1 MSEQQLPAPPNSGG
15 PAEGDPTTLAD
26 GEWHRMHPLTPLFKG
41 GLALIIVAGIAIANL
56 RDRLIAWF
64 VDLFTPEEAHY
75 DDYTGGDPVDWVLA
89 NNLVLVVLLGVLAL
103 AVVLVAIFWFV
114 WRFQQFRITGDHVEV
129 RKGIV
134 FRSHRRAPL
143 DRVQGVNLTRP
154 FPARIIGLA
163 KLEVVGAGTDSNVE
177 LEYLA
182 TPRAESV
189 RADILR
195 LASGARAARQT
206 AADAASGVHAPA
218 SPAAAP
224 GAPGGPSSTRAQLVG
239 SVNAGVNGLIGGVDL
254 ADVEP
259 ESVVKIP
266 AGRLIGSQVI
276 SSVLWLVFFGLIFG
290 VAVGG
295 VAIGSLVD
303 GDPIEGFLGL
313 GITLGIGIPMIIAV
327 VGITWA
333 QISKSLRYSIAP
345 TPDGV
350 RITYGLLT
358 TVTETL
364 PPGRIFAVEV
374 TQSLLWRPFGW
385 WTIKI
390 NRMSGK
396 SAAQQSSSSAQQ
408 FNVVLP
414 VGKRADVERVLALIL
429 PDAPVADIPLVWEH
443 GILGP
448 VEGDPYRTMA
458 RRAWW
463 RRPLSWKRHG
473 YALTDFGLLLRRGT
487 VWRKLA
493 IFPLARLQGVSLSQ
507 GPIDRAQRV
516 SGAQVHSVQGLIT
529 GYLSGLERDD
539 ALFLLDG
546 VSSAAV
552 AAAARDHTHRWGE
565 YVTDAEGEQVPGG
578 YPGAGSEVGV
588 GELGAPP
595 VASPVQPSMPPAP
608 YGAPPAPPAPPV
620 APPVPPVSS
629 PVPPAPAAQPPA
641 PPVVPPAA
649 PPAPPVSPVQLPPAP
664 PVQLPPAPPAPPA
677 PNRE

>member
-1 MSEQQLPAPPNSGG
+1 MSEHQPPAPTGERPSAATGR
-15 PAEGDPTTLAD
+15 ETLAD

-41 GLALIIVAGIAIANL
+41 GLALIIIAGIAIANL

-64 VDLFTPEEAHY
+64 VDLFTPEEAQY
-75 DDYTGGDPVDWVLA
+75 DYSGGDPVDWVLQ
-89 NNLVLVVLLGVLAL
+89 NNLIVIVLLSVLGL
-103 AVVLVAIFWFV
+103 VVVLVLIFWFI

-182 TPRAESV
+182 TPRAEAV
-189 RADILR
+189 RTDILR
-195 LASGARAARQT
+195 LASGARAARLT
-206 AADAASGVHAPA
+206 AADAAAGVRSSDAAGSGTV
-218 SPAAAP
+218 AP
-224 GAPGGPSSTRAQLVG
+224 GSARAQLVG
-239 SVNAGVNGLIGGVDL
+239 SMNAGVNDLISGVDL

-266 AGRLIGSQVI
+266 TGRLVGSQLI
-276 SSVLWLVFFGLIFG
+276 SSVLWLIFFGIIFG

-295 VAIGSLVD
+295 VAIGSLID
-303 GDPIEGFLGL
+303 GDPIGGFLGL
-313 GITLGIGIPMIIAV
+313 GITLGIAIPMIIAI

-385 WTIKI
+385 WTIRI

-396 SAAQQSSSSAQQ
+396 SAAQQSSGSAQQ
-408 FNVVLP
+408 FSVVLP

-448 VEGDPYRTMA
+448 VEGDPYRTMP

-463 RRPLSWKRHG
+463 RRPVSWKRHG
-473 YALTDFGLLLRRGT
+473 FALTEFGLLLRRGI

-539 ALFLLDG
+539 ALYLLDR

-565 YVTDAEGEQVPGG
+565 YVTDAEGAQVPG
-578 YPGAGSEVGV
+578 YPVPGADAAAGV
-588 GELGAPP
+588 SGAPLPPPAPPVVQPAPP
-595 VASPVQPSMPPAP
+595 VAPPAP
-608 YGAPPAPPAPPV
+608 PVAPPAPPVVPPAPPVAPPAPPV
-620 APPVPPVSS
+620 APPVPP
-629 PVPPAPAAQPPA
+629 A
-641 PPVVPPAA
+641 PPAA
-649 PPAPPVSPVQLPPAP
+649 P
-664 PVQLPPAPPAPPA
+664 A
-677 PNRE
+677 PNGE

>member
-1 MSEQQLPAPPNSGG
+1 
-15 PAEGDPTTLAD
+15 
-26 GEWHRMHPLTPLFKG
+26 MHPLTPLFKG
-41 GLALIIVAGIAIANL
+41 GLALIVVAGIAIANL

-75 DDYTGGDPVDWVLA
+75 DQYGGGDPVEWVLA
-89 NNLVLVVLLGVLAL
+89 NNLILVVLLGVLGL

-114 WRFQQFRITGDHVEV
+114 WRFHQFRITGDHVEV

-182 TPRAESV
+182 TGRAESV

-195 LASGARAARQT
+195 LASGARAARRS
-206 AADAASGVHAPA
+206 AVSGAPNPPADAAGS
-218 SPAAAP
+218 AP
-224 GAPGGPSSTRAQLVG
+224 GSARAQLVG
-239 SVNAGVNGLIGGVDL
+239 SMNEGVNGLISGVDL
-254 ADVEP
+254 SDVEP

-266 AGRLIGSQVI
+266 TGRLVGSQLI
-276 SSVLWLVFFGLIFG
+276 SSVLWLVFFGVIFL
-290 VAVGG
+290 VAFGG
-295 VAIGSLVD
+295 ILIGSLLD
-303 GDPIEGFLGL
+303 GEPLGSFIGLGL
-313 GITLGIGIPMIIAV
+313 GLGIGIPLVIAV

-374 TQSLLWRPFGW
+374 SQSLLWRPFGW
-385 WTIKI
+385 WTVRI

-396 SAAQQSSSSAQQ
+396 SAAQQQSGSAQQ

-414 VGKRADVERVLALIL
+414 VGKRADVERVLSLVM

-448 VEGDPYRTMA
+448 TEGDPYRTMP

-463 RRPLSWKRHG
+463 RRPISWKRQG
-473 YALTDFGLLLRRGT
+473 YVLTDFGLLLRRG
-487 VWRKLA
+487 VIWRKLA

-516 SGAQVHSVQGLIT
+516 SGAQIHSVQGIIT
-529 GYLSGLERDD
+529 GYISALEMPD

-546 VSSAAV
+546 VST
-552 AAAARDHTHRWGE
+552 AAAQAAAKDHTHRWGAYE
-565 YVTDAEGEQVPGG
+565 AADATALADLDSPSRAVGAPPVP
-578 YPGAGSEVGV
+578 PVAPPPVGQPPVPPVAPPPV
-588 GELGAPP
+588 GQPPVPPVAPPPVPP
-595 VASPVQPSMPPAP
+595 VASPPV
-608 YGAPPAPPAPPV
+608 APPPVPPVASPPVAPPV
-620 APPVPPVSS
+620 APPPV
-629 PVPPAPAAQPPA
+629 APPPA
-641 PPVVPPAA
+641 PPTPPA
-649 PPAPPVSPVQLPPAP
+649 S
-664 PVQLPPAPPAPPA
+664 
-677 PNRE
+677 NGE

>member
-1 MSEQQLPAPPNSGG
+1 MSEPQLPPPAAGTEPAPPRSG
-15 PAEGDPTTLAD
+15 DRTTLAD

-75 DDYTGGDPVDWVLA
+75 DQYGQGDPVEWVLA
-89 NNLVLVVLLGVLAL
+89 NNLILVVLLGVLGL
-103 AVVLVAIFWFV
+103 AAVLVAIFWFV

-129 RKGIV
+129 RKGII

-182 TPRAESV
+182 TARAESV

-195 LASGARAARQT
+195 LASGARAARQSAVAGAPGAPRT
-206 AADAASGVHAPA
+206 AADAAGSAPTSA
-218 SPAAAP
+218 
-224 GAPGGPSSTRAQLVG
+224 RAQLVG
-239 SVNAGVNGLIGGVDL
+239 SMNEGVNGLIGGVDL

-266 AGRLIGSQVI
+266 TGRLVGSQLI
-276 SSVLWLVFFGLIFG
+276 SSVLWLVFFGLIFL
-290 VAVGG
+290 VAFGG
-295 VAIGSLVD
+295 ILIGSLLD
-303 GDPIEGFLGL
+303 GEPLGSFIGLGL
-313 GITLGIGIPMIIAV
+313 GLGMGIPLVIAV

-374 TQSLLWRPFGW
+374 SQSLLWRPFGW
-385 WTIKI
+385 WTIRI

-396 SAAQQSSSSAQQ
+396 SAAQQQSGSAQQ

-414 VGKRADVERVLALIL
+414 VGKRADVERVLSLVL
-429 PDAPVADIPLVWEH
+429 PDAPVSDIPLVWEH

-448 VEGDPYRTMA
+448 VEGDPYRTMP

-463 RRPLSWKRHG
+463 RRPISWKRQG
-473 YALTDFGLLLRRGT
+473 YFLTDFGLLLRRG
-487 VWRKLA
+487 VIWRKLA

-516 SGAQVHSVQGLIT
+516 SGAQIHSVQGIIT
-529 GYLSGLERDD
+529 GYISALEMPD
-539 ALFLLDG
+539 ALFLIDG
-546 VSSAAV
+546 VST
-552 AAAARDHTHRWGE
+552 AAAAAAAMDHTHRWGA
-565 YVTDAEGEQVPGG
+565 YDAADAAAVADLDGPRRTAAEMTSPVGRPPVP
-578 YPGAGSEVGV
+578 PVAPPPVGQPPVPPVAPPPV
-588 GELGAPP
+588 GQPPVPPVAPPPAPP
-595 VASPVQPSMPPAP
+595 V
-608 YGAPPAPPAPPV
+608 PPAPPA
-620 APPVPPVSS
+620 S
-629 PVPPAPAAQPPA
+629 
-641 PPVVPPAA
+641 
-649 PPAPPVSPVQLPPAP
+649 
-664 PVQLPPAPPAPPA
+664 
-677 PNRE
+677 NGE

>member
-1 MSEQQLPAPPNSGG
+1 
-15 PAEGDPTTLAD
+15 
-26 GEWHRMHPLTPLFKG
+26 MHPLTPLFKG
-41 GLALIIVAGIAIANL
+41 GLALIIVAGIAVANL

-75 DDYTGGDPVDWVLA
+75 DQYGGGDPVEWVLA
-89 NNLVLVVLLGVLAL
+89 NNLILVVLLSVLGL
-103 AVVLVAIFWFV
+103 AAVLVAVFWLV

-182 TPRAESV
+182 TARAESV

-195 LASGARAARQT
+195 LASGARAARQSAVAG
-206 AADAASGVHAPA
+206 AARVPGADGANGDAAGATPT
-218 SPAAAP
+218 AP
-224 GAPGGPSSTRAQLVG
+224 GSARAQLVG
-239 SVNAGVNGLIGGVDL
+239 SMNDGVNGLIGGVDL

-266 AGRLIGSQVI
+266 TGRLVGAQLI
-276 SSVLWLVFFGLIFG
+276 SSVLWLVFFGVIFL
-290 VAVGG
+290 
-295 VAIGSLVD
+295 VAIGGILIGSVLD
-303 GDPIEGFLGL
+303 GDPLGDLIGLGL
-313 GITLGIGIPMIIAV
+313 GLGMGIPLVIAV
-327 VGITWA
+327 IGITWA

-374 TQSLLWRPFGW
+374 SQSLLWRPFGW
-385 WTIKI
+385 WTIRI

-396 SAAQQSSSSAQQ
+396 SAAQQQSGSAQQ

-414 VGKRADVERVLALIL
+414 VGKRADVERVLALVL
-429 PDAPVADIPLVWEH
+429 PDAPVSDIPLVWEH

-448 VEGDPYRTMA
+448 ADGDPYRTMPG
-458 RRAWW
+458 RAWW
-463 RRPLSWKRHG
+463 RRPLSWKRQG
-473 YALTDFGLLLRRGT
+473 YFLSDFGLLLRRG
-487 VWRKLA
+487 VLWRKLA

-516 SGAQVHSVQGLIT
+516 SGAQIHSVQGVIT
-529 GYLSGLERDD
+529 GYISALEMTD

-546 VSSAAV
+546 VS
-552 AAAARDHTHRWGE
+552 AAAARAAAMDHTHRWGE
-565 YVTDAEGEQVPGG
+565 YDAADAAAVADLD
-578 YPGAGSEVGV
+578 GAGRAATEPPAPPAGQPPVAPPPVGRPPV
-588 GELGAPP
+588 PP
-595 VASPVQPSMPPAP
+595 VASPPVGQPPVPPVASPPVGQPPVPPVAPPPVGQPPAAP
-608 YGAPPAPPAPPV
+608 AAPPAPPAPPV
-620 APPVPPVSS
+620 
-629 PVPPAPAAQPPA
+629 
-641 PPVVPPAA
+641 
-649 PPAPPVSPVQLPPAP
+649 
-664 PVQLPPAPPAPPA
+664 PPAPPAPTG
-677 PNRE
+677 E

>member
-1 MSEQQLPAPPNSGG
+1 MSDQSFPSPPAP
-15 PAEGDPTTLAD
+15 AESPERDATLAD

-41 GLALIIVAGIAIANL
+41 GLALIIIAGIAIANL

-64 VDLFTPEEAHY
+64 VEFFTPDEVHY
-75 DDYTGGDPVDWVLA
+75 DDYSGGDPVDWVFENNLLIVVLLSVLA
-89 NNLVLVVLLGVLAL
+89 LVAVLVLV
-103 AVVLVAIFWFV
+103 FWFV

-182 TPRAESV
+182 TPRAEAV
-189 RADILR
+189 RTDILR
-195 LASGARAARQT
+195 LASGARAARLT
-206 AADAASGVHAPA
+206 AADAAAGPRSSAAG
-218 SPAAAP
+218 SPQETP
-224 GAPGGPSSTRAQLVG
+224 GSARAQLVG
-239 SVNAGVNGLIGGVDL
+239 SMNAGVNDLISGVDL

-266 AGRLIGSQVI
+266 TGRLVGSQLV
-276 SSVLWLVFFGLIFG
+276 SSLLWVVFFGVIFG
-290 VAVGG
+290 VTVGG
-295 VAIGSLVD
+295 IAIGSLID
-303 GDPIEGFLGL
+303 GDPIGGFLGL
-313 GITLGIGIPMIIAV
+313 GITLGIGIPMIIAI

-385 WTIKI
+385 WTIRI

-396 SAAQQSSSSAQQ
+396 SAAQQSSGSAQQ

-429 PDAPVADIPLVWEH
+429 PDAPVTDIPLVWEH

-448 VEGDPYRTMA
+448 VEGDPYRTMP

-463 RRPLSWKRHG
+463 RRPVSWKRHG
-473 YALTDFGLLLRRGT
+473 FALTEFGLLLRRGV

-539 ALFLLDG
+539 ALYLLDG

-565 YVTDAEGEQVPGG
+565 YVTDAEGAQVPG
-578 YPGAGSEVGV
+578 YPGAGADTA
-588 GELGAPP
+588 APDLAAP
-595 VASPVQPSMPPAP
+595 VPPPPAP
-608 YGAPPAPPAPPV
+608 PAAPVGSPTGPPAPPAAPAPPAPPAAPQAPLARPAV
-620 APPVPPVSS
+620 AP
-629 PVPPAPAAQPPA
+629 
-641 PPVVPPAA
+641 A
-649 PPAPPVSPVQLPPAP
+649 PPAPPVSPPPAP
-664 PVQLPPAPPAPPA
+664 PVSPPPAPPVSPAPPAPPA
-677 PNRE
+677 PNGE

>member
-1 MSEQQLPAPPNSGG
+1 MSEPQLPPPTAATSPRPSG
-15 PAEGDPTTLAD
+15 ESSTLAD
-26 GEWHRMHPLTPLFKG
+26 GDWHRMHPLTPLFKG

-75 DDYTGGDPVDWVLA
+75 DQYGGDPVEWVLA
-89 NNLVLVVLLGVLAL
+89 NNLILVVLLGVLAL
-103 AVVLVAIFWFV
+103 AVVLVGIFWFV

-129 RKGIV
+129 RKGII

-163 KLEVVGAGTDSNVE
+163 KLEVVGAGNDSNVE

-195 LASGARAARQT
+195 LASGARAARQSAT
-206 AADAASGVHAPA
+206 GGARGGASSVDAGAVGLGAAGP
-218 SPAAAP
+218 AAP
-224 GAPGGPSSTRAQLVG
+224 GSARAQLVG
-239 SVNAGVNGLIGGVDL
+239 TMNDGVNDLISGVDL

-266 AGRLIGSQVI
+266 TGRLVGSQLI
-276 SSVLWLVFFGLIFG
+276 SSVLWIVFFGLIFL
-290 VAVGG
+290 
-295 VAIGSLVD
+295 VAIGGILIGSLLD
-303 GDPIEGFLGL
+303 GEPLGSVIGLGL
-313 GITLGIGIPMIIAV
+313 GLGMGIPLVIAV
-327 VGITWA
+327 IGITWA

-385 WTIKI
+385 WTVRI

-396 SAAQQSSSSAQQ
+396 SAAQQQSGSAQQ

-414 VGKRADVERVLALIL
+414 VGKRADVERVLGLIL
-429 PDAPVADIPLVWEH
+429 PDAPAADLPVVWDH

-448 VEGDPYRTMA
+448 IDGDPYVRMP

-463 RRPLSWKRHG
+463 RRPLSWKRQG
-473 YALTDFGLLLRRGT
+473 YYLTDFGLLLRRGI

-516 SGAQVHSVQGLIT
+516 SGAQIHSVQGAIT
-529 GYLSGLERDD
+529 GYLAGLEMPD
-539 ALFLLDG
+539 ARFLIDG
-546 VSSAAV
+546 VT
-552 AAAARDHTHRWGE
+552 AAAAAAAEADHSHRWGQ
-565 YVTDAEGEQVPGG
+565 YAASATPDAGEAD
-578 YPGAGSEVGV
+578 AG
-588 GELGAPP
+588 
-595 VASPVQPSMPPAP
+595 PPAP
-608 YGAPPAPPAPPV
+608 PAWSEDSALPTSSMPSAPPAPPA
-620 APPVPPVSS
+620 APPS
-629 PVPPAPAAQPPA
+629 VPPA
-641 PPVVPPAA
+641 PPAA
-649 PPAPPVSPVQLPPAP
+649 PPSVPPAP
-664 PVQLPPAPPAPPA
+664 P
-677 PNRE
+677 RD

>member
-1 MSEQQLPAPPNSGG
+1 
-15 PAEGDPTTLAD
+15 
-26 GEWHRMHPLTPLFKG
+26 MHPLTPLFKG

-75 DDYTGGDPVDWVLA
+75 DQYGGDPVEWVLA
-89 NNLVLVVLLGVLAL
+89 NNLILVVLLGVLAL
-103 AVVLVAIFWFV
+103 AVVLVGIFWFV

-129 RKGIV
+129 RKGII

-154 FPARIIGLA
+154 FPARLIGLA
-163 KLEVVGAGTDSNVE
+163 KLEVVGAGNDSNVE

-182 TPRAESV
+182 TSRAEGV

-195 LASGARAARQT
+195 LASGARAARQS
-206 AADAASGVHAPA
+206 AASGVAPA
-218 SPAAAP
+218 S
-224 GAPGGPSSTRAQLVG
+224 GAPASARAQLVG
-239 SVNAGVNGLIGGVDL
+239 TMNDGVNDLITGVDL

-266 AGRLIGSQVI
+266 TGRLIGSQLI
-276 SSVLWLVFFGLIFG
+276 SSVLWIVFFGLIFL
-290 VAVGG
+290 VAFGG
-295 VAIGSLVD
+295 ILIGSLLD
-303 GDPIEGFLGL
+303 GEPLGSIIGLGL
-313 GITLGIGIPMIIAV
+313 GLGMGIPLAIAV
-327 VGITWA
+327 IGITWA

-374 TQSLLWRPFGW
+374 SQSLLWRPFGW
-385 WTIKI
+385 WTIRI

-396 SAAQQSSSSAQQ
+396 SATQQQSGSAQQ

-414 VGKRADVERVLALIL
+414 VGKRADVERVLGLIL
-429 PDAPVADIPLVWEH
+429 PDVPAADLPVVWDH

-448 VEGDPYRTMA
+448 MEGDPYVRMP

-463 RRPLSWKRHG
+463 RRPLSWKRQG
-473 YALTDFGLLLRRGT
+473 YYLTDFGLLLRRGV

-516 SGAQVHSVQGLIT
+516 SGAQIHSVQGVIT
-529 GYLSGLERDD
+529 GYLAGLEMPD
-539 ALFLLDG
+539 ARFLIDG
-546 VSSAAV
+546 VT
-552 AAAARDHTHRWGE
+552 AAAAAAAEADHSHRWGQ
-565 YVTDAEGEQVPGG
+565 YATAATPDRGG
-578 YPGAGSEVGV
+578 ALTV
-588 GELGAPP
+588 AP
-595 VASPVQPSMPPAP
+595 AQP
-608 YGAPPAPPAPPV
+608 APPAPPAPP
-620 APPVPPVSS
+620 AWSETPG
-629 PVPPAPAAQPPA
+629 APAAPAA
-641 PPVVPPAA
+641 PPVVPAAPPVAPAAPPVAPPSPPAA
-649 PPAPPVSPVQLPPAP
+649 PPAPP
-664 PVQLPPAPPAPPA
+664 
-677 PNRE
+677 RD

>member
-1 MSEQQLPAPPNSGG
+1 MSEHQAPAPTGERTVGTTG
-15 PAEGDPTTLAD
+15 PETLAD

-41 GLALIIVAGIAIANL
+41 GLALIIIAGIAIANL

-64 VDLFTPEEAHY
+64 VDLFTPEEAHLE
-75 DDYTGGDPVDWVLA
+75 DFNSGDPVDWVLQ
-89 NNLVLVVLLGVLAL
+89 NNLIVIVLLSVLALVLVL
-103 AVVLVAIFWFV
+103 VLVFWIV

-182 TPRAESV
+182 TPRAEAV
-189 RADILR
+189 RTDILR
-195 LASGARAARQT
+195 LASGARAARLT
-206 AADAASGVHAPA
+206 AADAAAGVRSSEVGPA
-218 SPAAAP
+218 AAAP
-224 GAPGGPSSTRAQLVG
+224 GSARAQLVG
-239 SVNAGVNGLIGGVDL
+239 SMNAGVNGLISGVDL

-266 AGRLIGSQVI
+266 TGRLVGSQLI
-276 SSVLWLVFFGLIFG
+276 SSVLWLVFFGIIFG

-295 VAIGSLVD
+295 VAIGSLLD
-303 GDPIEGFLGL
+303 GDPIGGFLGL
-313 GITLGIGIPMIIAV
+313 GITLGIGIPMVIAIA
-327 VGITWA
+327 GITWA

-385 WTIKI
+385 WTIRI

-396 SAAQQSSSSAQQ
+396 SAAQQSSGSAQQ

-429 PDAPVADIPLVWEH
+429 PDAPITDIPLVWEH

-448 VEGDPYRTMA
+448 VEGDPYRTMP

-463 RRPLSWKRHG
+463 RRPVSWKRHG
-473 YALTDFGLLLRRGT
+473 FALTEFGLLLRRGI

-529 GYLSGLERDD
+529 GTLSGLERDD

-565 YVTDAEGEQVPGG
+565 YVTDAEGAHVPG
-578 YPGAGSEVGV
+578 YPVAEADAGTPGS
-588 GELGAPP
+588 GAPLP
-595 VASPVQPSMPPAP
+595 PPA
-608 YGAPPAPPAPPV
+608 
-620 APPVPPVSS
+620 
-629 PVPPAPAAQPPA
+629 
-641 PPVVPPAA
+641 PPAA
-649 PPAPPVSPVQLPPAP
+649 PPAPPAASPAA
-664 PVQLPPAPPAPPA
+664 PAPPAS
-677 PNRE
+677 NGE